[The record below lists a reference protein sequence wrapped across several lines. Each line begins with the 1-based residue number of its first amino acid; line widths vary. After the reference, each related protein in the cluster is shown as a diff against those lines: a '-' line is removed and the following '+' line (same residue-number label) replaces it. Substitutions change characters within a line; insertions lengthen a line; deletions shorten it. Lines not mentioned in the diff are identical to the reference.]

1 MKYKKIDSKEKL
13 EYNVKRLS
21 QTCIREFQ
29 MRYTNYSIKNRKGK
43 HINYE
48 ERIKL
53 EALLVFAIERIKT
66 GKQFFVKMMYTLFC
80 KLFSR

>member
-53 EALLVFAIERIKT
+53 
-66 GKQFFVKMMYTLFC
+66 
-80 KLFSR
+80 